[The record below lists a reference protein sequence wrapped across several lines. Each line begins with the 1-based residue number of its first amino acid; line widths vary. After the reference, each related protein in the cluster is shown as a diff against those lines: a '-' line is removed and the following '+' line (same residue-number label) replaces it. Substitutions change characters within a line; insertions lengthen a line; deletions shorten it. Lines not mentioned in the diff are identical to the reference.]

1 MTALPAHNPPSLVA
15 LHVGDRPESWAAVGF
30 EVVGR
35 TVAVGGVQIR
45 LHGDDGPRSLLRW
58 DLRGGTGPSRRRAT
72 VSDLDGLSTGWIPDD
87 GHPAGDDG
95 PDHPNGISSID
106 HVVIASSDVD
116 RTIEAMVSV
125 GFEVRR
131 EGLSTSYGEPM
142 RQVFFWAG
150 DVIVELVGPTGAPA
164 NPNAHEP
171 ARFFGLAFT
180 SEDLDGT
187 AAALS
192 GDLGTPK
199 PAIQKGR
206 SIASLRL
213 GNHGGSVQCVV
224 MSPHPGVAAD
234 G

>member
-1 MTALPAHNPPSLVA
+1 MSALPAHRPPSLVA

-35 TVAVGGVQIR
+35 TVAVGDVQIC
-45 LHGDDGPRSLLRW
+45 LHGDDGPRGLLRW
-58 DLRGGTGPSRRRAT
+58 DLRGGTGAPHRRAT
-72 VSDLDGLSTGWIPDD
+72 VSDLDGLSTGWVPDG
-87 GHPAGDDG
+87 GHAAGDDG

-106 HVVIASSDVD
+106 HVVIASADVD
-116 RTIEAMVSV
+116 RTIEAMISV

-131 EGLSTSYGEPM
+131 EGHSTSYGEPM

-150 DVIVELVGPTGAPA
+150 DVIVELVGPTGP
-164 NPNAHEP
+164 PTTKEQEP

-187 AAALS
+187 AAALPD
-192 GDLGTPK
+192 DLGTPK
-199 PAIQKGR
+199 PAIQQGR

-213 GNHGGSVQCVV
+213 RNHGGSVECVV